1 VVAVSLSL
9 VIEPEDSET
18 VVLGKSV
25 GDLQSGIIVN
35 DNSIEGVL
43 HYVTGYTG
51 FSSNVDE
58 QSGNFLV
65 LKFQHS
71 EGATTT
77 VEIIGGTSGP
87 VALDEDMIWVG
98 RIEPSDQGIRVVTTL
113 DGKSIT
119 KVYSIDN
126 LVLETEE

>member
-1 VVAVSLSL
+1 M
-9 VIEPEDSET
+9 
-18 VVLGKSV
+18 
-25 GDLQSGIIVN
+25 QSGIIVN
-35 DNSIEGVL
+35 DNSIKGVL

-98 RIEPSDQGIRVVTTL
+98 QIEPSDQGIRVVTTL
-113 DGKSIT
+113 DGESIT

>member
-1 VVAVSLSL
+1 M
-9 VIEPEDSET
+9 
-18 VVLGKSV
+18 
-25 GDLQSGIIVN
+25 QSGIIVN

-126 LVLETEE
+126 LVLETEEE